1 MLCNPYNL
9 KANSSSLP
17 PTTQNLE
24 SQEIV
29 TIKKIKDKDKK
40 KKKDKKHET

>member
-1 MLCNPYNL
+1 MFICAHNP
-9 KANSSSLP
+9 KANSSSLS
-17 PTTQNLE
+17 PTTPNLE